1 MSQLDLF
8 NQDTASYSVD
18 DFNTDPATASPITSM
33 GTNRNVA
40 AHAALLTPKL
50 EDAPKVYNQSF
61 DELNGQGQSQT
72 ADALLANAQGETLSG
87 LRTATADLLSDPT
100 KPDEWKK
107 AALDAISN
115 PQSTIFDPRAMA
127 ATRAASQPVQGESD
141 ESGQLRGLVA
151 GAITDVLKYQRE
163 KQKYFNEMQIRQAE
177 NPESTEWV
185 NTAESFIP
193 GTLGFK
199 QARMFSS
206 LNDDTKGTIA
216 SFFLPGSSKASMAEK
231 FNRLPLDQRQAVME
245 NTLNALAADGQ
256 TIFAPAASDQGNLQA
271 FRDIV
276 DEGTYTVTDE
286 TVDNLFGVLD
296 MMGIAG
302 WIRGA
307 TRGVKAAAGIGEA
320 EGGNRAATQGF
331 PRRPSPQSDWRTGNK
346 GQAGV
351 YDQEGNPSAAVREGN
366 LTPEQSAWQRRFTIT
381 SAQPTAPMETIKDV
395 NPTMARNLHQ
405 AVEADQ
411 SGDLAGALYGT
422 NRTDA
427 IAHDISPQVATPD
440 GRVQSKVSHPERD
453 SDFSFMPDAEVLD
466 FVDNSGA
473 SYLSPAEKRVLR
485 ANTVNDFQNAT
496 GLVPRKE
503 MLSVEDLPDGLSLKG
518 VYGPTDSGWS
528 NISDAVQQAK
538 FAMRKYGISEDNITI
553 LHRAADEYIP
563 VDKSVQKNLM
573 ESGVEAPGDYLLQ
586 INHTHK
592 FNIGDMADEGWEAFD
607 VKNNI
612 LDEWAK
618 GTGRGAQGSAAS
630 NLLDPQSML
639 HPNLTKGA
647 TVSVGRGTQLE
658 VRMGKLIENYAR
670 SVKILKKEEQQ
681 RLFEQIRNNNVKGRD
696 FNYADMVA
704 DGFSENAIKAAE
716 QWKRAQDT
724 MYELTNRDLVKTYR
738 ARGYGVMADEKSGT
752 RLFVKEQSLNQIP
765 DNVTVYDP
773 VKGITRPMTKEE
785 VSAHYATGGN
795 LAKLHDFITVDGK
808 VVEHV
813 LNTNKATG
821 TYVRAL
827 KDTDHVLSYRKGYYA
842 VRYDNPH
849 FIEKKVL
856 DEKGNPVLG
865 ADGRPMWKVVAT
877 ADTVPNAIRGRKR
890 LAATHGGNWETDY
903 RHRSDLKGDSYDQA
917 RIGHLQAGGMSSQR
931 VRGQRLEEAL
941 GDNNISDQVNIE
953 NPINSLIHSASSV
966 SNRVAMRDW
975 IESAK
980 ARFMAQ
986 YADQLPKV
994 RGQVKFPASREDIG
1008 APGVSGVRAAR
1019 DARTTWEYIR
1029 SMENGYHNSI
1039 DALYKGA
1046 VNKMAD
1052 IVGAK
1057 GFGRSES
1064 ALRAL
1069 GGAGGPTAQLK
1080 QVAFH
1085 LLLALNPLRQFL
1097 VQSHQMLMLAA
1108 SFPAYTVSR
1117 AVPDLAIMMSMHL
1130 AEGRKVK
1137 IPEAWFKA
1145 WGRDSAWAERT
1156 FDALKKSGIADGI
1169 KAHELV
1175 RASLDSLADG
1185 SATAAARRGSS
1196 ALKTAMLPLTTVAK
1210 VSRKI
1215 GFDFGEYLSSASS
1228 FLAHYDDA
1236 VKKGVKMDAA
1246 GIEDTFAK
1254 SRNYVYNMDRAGAMP
1269 YNHNSVSLF
1278 TQFMQVPHKAITQ
1291 LFWNRQLTSK
1301 QKFAMTTYMVA
1312 MFGPASVGGIVPG
1325 FTNAI
1330 DSLFQNLFPEDPGMR
1345 QALRSGLE
1353 GIMLNNLFTELYGDE
1368 VKLDYSSL
1376 APLDSYGMLE
1386 FIEGLF
1392 QTDLMKMAASTPGG
1406 SLLFGSNPRVM
1417 NLASDLG
1424 RMLGMGG
1431 AQEEN
1436 PVTLSNIFMDI
1447 AGMSSGFSNAYKASM
1462 ALEYS
1467 KKYGALGGVTD
1478 GKVNSFEAVAAAFG
1492 IPTLAEEGNRKAM
1505 NDMYQ
1510 SGAQQDAD
1518 VKRSFAN
1525 HSRLLTQ
1532 QGMTADQYDYVI
1544 KMMQVE
1550 MAMYP
1555 DNARA
1560 QQVWKQELDKQTSK
1574 GDFRIV
1580 DQLLKASGFMKK
1592 DEFYRVLD
1600 NANSLTQEQKDNIK
1614 SLADY
1619 NFSNRKD
1626 QGK

>member
-40 AHAALLTPKL
+40 AHAALLTPKS
-50 EDAPKVYNQSF
+50 EDIPQVYNQSF

-100 KPDEWKK
+100 KPDEWKQ

-185 NTAESFIP
+185 AAAEGFIP
-193 GTLGFK
+193 GAMGFK

-216 SFFLPGSSKASMAEK
+216 SFFLPGSSKAALAER

-245 NTLNALAADGQ
+245 NTLNALSSDGQ
-256 TIFAPAASDQGNLQA
+256 TIFAPSASDQGNLQA

-276 DEGTYTVTDE
+276 DEGSYTVTDE
-286 TVDNLFGVLD
+286 TVDNLFSVLD
-296 MMGIAG
+296 MTGIAG
-302 WIRGA
+302 WARGI
-307 TRGVKAAAGIGEA
+307 TKGVKALSGAGEAKAAAG
-320 EGGNRAATQGF
+320 
-331 PRRPSPQSDWRTGNK
+331 
-346 GQAGV
+346 
-351 YDQEGNPSAAVREGN
+351 AVE
-366 LTPEQSAWQRRFTIT
+366 LTAEQSAWQRRFTIT

-427 IAHDISPQVATPD
+427 VAHDISPQVATPD
-440 GRVQSKVSHPERD
+440 GRVQSKVSSPERN

-518 VYGPTDSGWS
+518 VYGPTDSGWADLG
-528 NISDAVQQAK
+528 DAFDQAK
-538 FAMRKYGISEDNITI
+538 FAMRKYGISDDNITV
-553 LHRAADEYIP
+553 LYRAADEYLP
-563 VDKSVQKNLM
+563 MDKDVQRTLM
-573 ESGVEAPGDYLLQ
+573 NSNNAQIKGDYLLQ
-586 INHTHK
+586 INHKHK

-658 VRMGKLIENYAR
+658 VRMGKLIEDYAK
-670 SVKILKKEEQQ
+670 SVRGLKGEEQQ
-681 RLFEQIRNNNVKGRD
+681 KLFEKIRSNNVKGQD

-704 DGFSENAIKAAE
+704 DGYSEGAIKAA
-716 QWKRAQDT
+716 QNWKRAQDT

-785 VSAHYATGGN
+785 VAAHYATGGN

-813 LNTNKATG
+813 LNANKATG

-856 DEKGNPVLG
+856 DEKGNAVLG

-903 RHRSDLKGDSYDQA
+903 RHRSDLKGEHFDQA

-941 GDNNISDQVNIE
+941 GDNNISDQINIE

-986 YADQLPKV
+986 YADQLPRV
-994 RGQVKFPASREDIG
+994 RGQVKFPASRDEIG

-1039 DALYKGA
+1039 DALYKGT
-1046 VNKMAD
+1046 VNKLAD

-1108 SFPAYTVSR
+1108 SFPTYAISR

-1137 IPEAWFKA
+1137 IPEAWFKQ

-1196 ALKTAMLPLTTVAK
+1196 AIKTAMLPLTTVAK

-1215 GFDFGEYLSSASS
+1215 GFDFGEYLSSTAS

-1312 MFGPASVGGIVPG
+1312 MFGPNSVAGIVPG
-1325 FTNAI
+1325 AGNAL
-1330 DSLFQNLFPEDPGMR
+1330 DSLFQNLFPEDPALR

-1436 PVTLSNIFMDI
+1436 PVTLSNIFMDV
-1447 AGMSSGFSNAYKASM
+1447 AGLSSGFSNAYKAGM

-1467 KKYGALGGVTD
+1467 KKYGAMGGVTD

-1505 NDMYQ
+1505 DSMYK

-1532 QGMTADQYDYVI
+1532 EGLTADQYEYVI